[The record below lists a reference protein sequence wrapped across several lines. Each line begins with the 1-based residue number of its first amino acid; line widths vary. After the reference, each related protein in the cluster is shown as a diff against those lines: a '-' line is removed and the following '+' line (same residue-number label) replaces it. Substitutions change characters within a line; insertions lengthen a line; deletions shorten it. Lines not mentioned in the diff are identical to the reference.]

1 MQKLIFS
8 RLAGLFLFIG
18 LALAT
23 GCSPFKG
30 LQLFGHKPTPEQQ
43 LSAVLQ
49 AHPELL
55 KPDTVKV
62 MVPILVPQV
71 SFQQTLKQ
79 PLDTV
84 YARQDRAQLDS
95 LLSQLQAS
103 LDTAQATAVRAKL
116 QRLLLSRPV
125 LRDTLRFDTCGVRGK
140 VWLKGRNY
148 QLFIVRAA
156 IQDTAKGKVLRPRLA
171 GAVVPAFSIFRPA
184 TWGFPWWLWLA
195 IGAALGTWLG
205 CWFCTKLMGR
215 GNA

>member
-1 MQKLIFS
+1 MRNLLIM
-8 RLAGLFLFIG
+8 LLL

-23 GCSPFKG
+23 ACSPFKN
-30 LQLFGHKPTPEQQ
+30 LFGKPTPEQQ
-43 LSAVLQ
+43 LSAVLEQ
-49 AHPELL
+49 HPELL

-62 MVPILVPQV
+62 AVPILVPQV
-71 SFQQTLKQ
+71 SFVQSLKQ
-79 PLDTV
+79 PLDSV
-84 YARQDRAQLDS
+84 YARQDGAQLDS
-95 LLSQLQAS
+95 LLCQLQAS
-103 LDTAQATAVRAKL
+103 LDTARAAAVKAQL
-116 QRLLLSRPV
+116 QRWLLSRPV

-156 IQDTAKGKVLRPRLA
+156 IQDTARGKVLRKRFAAPVA
-171 GAVVPAFSIFRPA
+171 PAFHIFRPA

-205 CWFCTKLMGR
+205 CGFCIRLMRR